1 MGVKPNKVPEVNDSL
16 IYKPE
21 ALFCGLFSVF
31 FLSLEEYKMFLL
43 SLNKTIKLFP
53 MLSYMITVCA
63 CVHMNMLMCALMCAH
78 EEDRIIDIFPDAPH
92 LTL

>member
-1 MGVKPNKVPEVNDSL
+1 
-16 IYKPE
+16 
-21 ALFCGLFSVF
+21 
-31 FLSLEEYKMFLL
+31 MFLL

-53 MLSYMITVCA
+53 TLSYMIAVCA